1 MNFQVRMSAASK
13 FARII
18 SALIVCV
25 ASLAGAQ
32 IPGTFDTTFGTSGT
46 TLTQIGSSAE
56 GWRTVALQPDGKIVT
71 STACTSGSV
80 KAFCLARFSATG
92 ALDNTFGTS
101 GKTITT
107 IGSAD
112 ATATGIAILA
122 DGKIVLGGHC
132 GTSGNAVFCLARYM
146 PNGTLDA
153 NFGSS
158 GVYVTPNVSGVSN
171 VVSVGVAAYGDG
183 RLVIGGTCGTGNTRY
198 CVGRYLAGG
207 TLDTSFASVGIATTI
222 LGTAAATAGAI
233 VLQPDGYPVLG
244 GSCSPASYFG
254 AFAFCFVR
262 YAPNGTTDSGF
273 GSSGIYFA
281 PKLGNSTAEP
291 LAAMALQP
299 NGSLVAGGLCLSPSG
314 GGSDF
319 CLTRVTNV
327 GTVDTRFGANGV
339 LVSPI
344 SAGSGPDTLTAL
356 YIQNDGHILASGNCY
371 ISGSFG
377 ESCLARYNP
386 DGSLDATFGT
396 GGKVIVPI
404 GTVNDTANAIAV
416 QADGKIVVAGQGF
429 DGLSTG
435 FYVARF
441 HGGPLGYRNCSLD
454 IDGDGRVLATS
465 DALIHARLA
474 LGMSGSAVT
483 NGIAFPATATRQSWA
498 DIRSYLLTQCGLSLP

>member
-1 MNFQVRMSAASK
+1 MDFPVITSAASK
-13 FARII
+13 LGRIT
-18 SALIVCV
+18 SALIACV

-32 IPGTFDTTFGTSGT
+32 IPGTLDTTFGTSGT
-46 TLTQIGSSAE
+46 TSTQIGSSFE
-56 GWRTVALQPDGKIVT
+56 GWRSVALQPDGKIVT
-71 STACTSGSV
+71 ATACTSGSV
-80 KAFCLARFSATG
+80 KAFCLARFTAAG
-92 ALDNTFGTS
+92 ALDTTFGTS
-101 GKTITT
+101 GKTVTT

-112 ATATGIAILA
+112 ATATGMAILS

-132 GTSGNAVFCLARYM
+132 GASGSGVFCLARYTA
-146 PNGTLDA
+146 NGTLDPS
-153 NFGSS
+153 FGAS
-158 GVYVTPNVSGVSN
+158 GIYVTPPVSGVSN
-171 VVSVGVAAYGDG
+171 VASIGLAAYGDG

-207 TLDTSFASVGIATTI
+207 TLDTSFASVGIATTV

-233 VLQPDGYPVLG
+233 VLQPDGYPIIG
-244 GSCSPASYFG
+244 GSCSPAAYSG
-254 AFAFCFVR
+254 SFAFCFVR

-327 GTVDTRFGANGV
+327 GTVDTRFGNNGV

-356 YIQNDGHILASGNCY
+356 YIQNDGHILASGSCY
-371 ISGSFG
+371 VSGSFS

-396 GGKVIVPI
+396 GGKAIVPI
-404 GTVNDTANAIAV
+404 GTVNDTANAITV
-416 QADGKIVVAGQGF
+416 QTDGNIVVAGQAF
-429 DGLSTG
+429 DGPSSG

-441 HGGPLGYRNCSLD
+441 RGGPLGYRNCSLD

-465 DALIHARLA
+465 DALIHARIA

-483 NGIAFPATATRQSWA
+483 NGIVFPSAATRQSWA